1 MALTLGLCRSITMV
15 GPRQKARVARCV
27 GVPMDISTALGLVAG
42 VVVVAV
48 MMLLGGDLGMFV
60 SEHAVIIIF
69 GGSIAATLIRFP
81 FSAMLHALPLGAKY
95 AFTLSR
101 KTPRELVDELANL
114 AEVSRKQGPVG
125 LEKVEIDDPFLAK
138 GVRFVADGYDLN
150 FIRDNLERDRDNF
163 LMHLDEGQKIYRAIG
178 DCAPPFGMIGTLVG
192 MVQMFANMTDPAK
205 LGPFMATA
213 LLATLYGA
221 LVANVF
227 CLPIADKLHVKLVDE
242 ETNRTLII
250 DGVLMIRDSKS
261 PALVRE
267 MLLAYLPEKHRHEE
281 GEPVPA

>member
-1 MALTLGLCRSITMV
+1 
-15 GPRQKARVARCV
+15 
-27 GVPMDISTALGLVAG
+27 MDITTALGLVAG
-42 VVVVAV
+42 IIVVAT
-48 MMLLGGDLGMFV
+48 MMLLGGDLAIFI
-60 SEHAVIIIF
+60 SDHAIIIIF
-69 GGSIAATLIRFP
+69 GGSFAATLIRFP
-81 FSAMLHALPLGAKY
+81 LSAILHGIPLGAKY

-101 KTPRELVDELANL
+101 KTARELVDELANL

-138 GVRFVADGYDLN
+138 GIRFVADGYDLS

-178 DCAPPFGMIGTLVG
+178 DCAPPFGVIGTLVG
-192 MVQMFANMTDPAK
+192 MVQMFANMTDPSK